1 MSRSRTSTE
10 LRRTRLQGLRVRRPA
25 VAMLGCAMAASFAV
39 TVPAHAAPAAGP
51 PTPGIATVGI
61 STMALPAGTLPD
73 LRPVSQVVLS
83 KTSAPEQGSVVTSS
97 WPRVTAGDT
106 AIRPTPLGPARRV
119 ADRTAATGDIVRIGN
134 LELSR
139 PRAVSKQLAA
149 DITAGS
155 GELVAG
161 ISDVLRS
168 NGVSTARAD
177 KVAEQMVGDAA
188 VGGVIG
194 VGAAAP
200 LALAVGGVVGGGL
213 GLLLTLPLWP
223 TGLVFGPLIGTA
235 VVATL
240 VALPAVAAGVAIG
253 AAHGYDKG
261 WKVPLDRKPA
271 KRPQPTSVS
280 LDRAPVRVAPPVAAT
295 AIKLLTP
302 VPTVKQV
309 APSPAVE
316 RVTPTPAVKQVAP
329 SQPAGRDAV
338 PCTWARM
345 AEVALR
351 GGAIGSC

>member
-1 MSRSRTSTE
+1 
-10 LRRTRLQGLRVRRPA
+10 
-25 VAMLGCAMAASFAV
+25 MAASFAV
-39 TVPAHAAPAAGP
+39 TVPAHAATPAAGP

-61 STMALPAGTLPD
+61 PTMALPAGALPD
-73 LRPVSQVVLS
+73 LRPVSQVVVS
-83 KTSAPEQGSVVTSS
+83 TSVGPKQESVVTST
-97 WPRVTAGDT
+97 WPRVSAGDNT
-106 AIRPTPLGPARRV
+106 IHPTPLGPARRV
-119 ADRTAATGDIVRIGN
+119 ADQTAAAGDVVRIGN
-134 LELSR
+134 LELRR
-139 PRAVSKQLAA
+139 PRAVSPQLAS
-149 DITAGS
+149 DISAGS

-194 VGAAAP
+194 AGVAAP

-261 WKVPLDRKPA
+261 WKVPLNRKPA
-271 KRPQPTSVS
+271 KRPQPTTAS
-280 LDRAPVRVAPPVAAT
+280 LDRAPALVAPSVPAT
-295 AIKLLTP
+295 SIKRLTP
-302 VPTVKQV
+302 MPAVKQV
-309 APSPAVE
+309 APAPVVK
-316 RVTPTPAVKQVAP
+316 RVTPTPAVKQIAP
-329 SQPAGRDAV
+329 SAPARRDAL
-338 PCTWARM
+338 PCTWARI
-345 AEVALR
+345 AEVALQ